1 MSKILV
7 AEDDTQCAELIGLF
21 LERGQHV
28 FETVEDGAE
37 ALDRL
42 KLYSYDLVILDWN
55 LPKVSGVEVLRTY
68 RNRGGTTPVLM
79 LTGHKSVTHKVE
91 GLESGADDYLT
102 KPFDGEELQARLRA
116 LLRRPH
122 SLLGDVLKVADIEYD
137 TASLSV
143 RRAGQEIKLR
153 PKELAVLEFFLRHAG
168 QVFTPEH
175 ILEQV
180 WSSESDA
187 TTEAI
192 VSCIKRIRKALDE
205 GREQSIIRN
214 VHGAG
219 YGIFSD

>member
-7 AEDDTQCAELIGLF
+7 AEDDVQCAELIGLF

-28 FETVEDGAE
+28 FETVTDGSE

-55 LPKVSGVEVLRTY
+55 LPKISGVEVLRTY
-68 RNRGGTTPVLM
+68 RNKGGTTPVLM
-79 LTGHKSVTHKVE
+79 LTGHKSIDHKVE

-122 SLLGDVLKVADIEYD
+122 SLLGGVLKVADIEYD

-143 RRAGQEIKLR
+143 TRAGKEVKLR
-153 PKELAVLEFFLRHAG
+153 PKELAVLEFFLRHMG

-192 VSCIKRIRKALDE
+192 ISCIKRIRKAVDD
-205 GREQSIIRN
+205 GREESIIRN
-214 VHGAG
+214 VHGSG

>member
-1 MSKILV
+1 MSKILL
-7 AEDDTQCAELIGLF
+7 AEDDTQCAELIGMF
-21 LERGQHV
+21 LERAQHV
-28 FETVEDGAE
+28 FETVGDGAE

-55 LPKVSGVEVLRTY
+55 LPKMTGVEVLKNFRA
-68 RNRGGTTPVLM
+68 RGGKTPVLM
-79 LTGHKSVTHKVE
+79 LTALKTVNSKIE

-102 KPFDGEELQARLRA
+102 KPFDGNELQARLKA
-116 LLRRPH
+116 LLRRPPV
-122 SLLGDVLKVADIEYD
+122 LLSDVLQIADVQMD
-137 TASLSV
+137 TGSHRV
-143 RRAGQEIKLR
+143 TRGGVEVKLR
-153 PKELAVLEFFLRHAG
+153 PKELAVLEFFLRHKNQLYTAE
-168 QVFTPEH
+168 Q

-192 VSCIKRIRKALDE
+192 VSCIKRIRKVLDE
-205 GREQSIIRN
+205 GRDGSIIRN

>member
-7 AEDDTQCAELIGLF
+7 AEDDSQCAELIGMF

-28 FETVEDGAE
+28 FEIVSDGAE

-42 KLYSYDLVILDWN
+42 KLYAYDLVILDWN
-55 LPKVSGVEVLRTY
+55 LPKLTGVEVLKNY
-68 RNRGGTTPVLM
+68 RGRGGTTPVLM
-79 LTGHKSVTHKVE
+79 LTGLKSVEAKVE

-102 KPFDGEELQARLRA
+102 KPFSGEELQARLRA

-122 SLLGDVLKVADIEYD
+122 SLLGSILKVADIEYD

-143 RRAGQEIKLR
+143 TRGGKEVKLR
-153 PKELAVLEFFLRHAG
+153 PKELAVLEFFLRHMG

-175 ILEQV
+175 ILEHV

-192 VSCIKRIRKALDE
+192 VSCIKRIRKVLDE

>member
-55 LPKVSGVEVLRTY
+55 LPKVSGVEVLRAY
-68 RNRGGTTPVLM
+68 RNRGGKTPVLM
-79 LTGHKSVTHKVE
+79 LTGHKSVEHKVE

-102 KPFDGEELQARLRA
+102 KPFDGEELKARLKA

-122 SLLGDVLKVADIEYD
+122 SLLGDVLKVADIEFD
-137 TASLSV
+137 TASLTV

-153 PKELAVLEFFLRHAG
+153 PKELAVLEFFLRHMG
-168 QVFTPEH
+168 HVFTPEQ

-192 VSCIKRIRKALDE
+192 ISCIKRIRKALDE
-205 GREQSIIRN
+205 GRSESIIRN

-219 YGIFSD
+219 YGMFAD